1 MSSAV
6 VKFYKW
12 GNSLAV
18 RIPKAL
24 ANAIAASEGERA
36 EMIVENGKL
45 ILRPTVK
52 SGGKPRYT
60 LDELL
65 RSMTRDNV
73 PQEVDWGLRR
83 GNEALS
89 SPVSS

>member
-18 RIPKAL
+18 RLPKAL
-24 ANAIAASEGERA
+24 ANAIAASEGKRA
-36 EMIVENGKL
+36 EMTVESGKL
-45 ILRPTVK
+45 LLRPIVK

-60 LDELL
+60 LEELL
-65 RSMTRDNV
+65 RGMTRDNV

-83 GNEALS
+83 GNEAW
-89 SPVSS
+89 